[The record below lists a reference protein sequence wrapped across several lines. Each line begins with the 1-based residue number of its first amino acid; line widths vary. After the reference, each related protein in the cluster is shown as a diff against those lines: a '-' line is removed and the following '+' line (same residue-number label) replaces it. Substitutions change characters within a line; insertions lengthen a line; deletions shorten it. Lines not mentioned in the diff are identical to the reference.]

1 MKYKIICFIIL
12 INFINNI
19 TEENLLRKNKGIKTN
34 KNYVIFDSSSFSS
47 GKTMDFILKS
57 KYYCDNE
64 IKYAYFNN
72 LNDIQINP
80 SIPYS
85 VNSSK
90 EEKSIKKNKIISKT
104 KYFTIKKNEDEF
116 NDSEGD
122 YLLLYFGCAGE
133 VEIKNGKKIIK
144 DYVIAIIVLTSI
156 IVLLLTGWL
165 AYYYFVIK
173 KNNKGNNNEKVAHIN
188 VNKKVV
194 S

>member
-19 TEENLLRKNKGIKTN
+19 TEENILRKNKGIKTN

-64 IKYAYFNN
+64 IKYAYFDD

-90 EEKSIKKNKIISKT
+90 EEKSFKKNKIISKT

-133 VEIKNGKKIIK
+133 VEIKNEKKILK
-144 DYVIAIIVLTSI
+144 DYVIAIIVLTIFI
-156 IVLLLTGWL
+156 IILLAGWL

-173 KNNKGNNNEKVAHIN
+173 KNKGNNNEKVTRIN

>member
-1 MKYKIICFIIL
+1 ML

-64 IKYAYFNN
+64 IKYAYFDD
-72 LNDIQINP
+72 LNDLQINP

-90 EEKSIKKNKIISKT
+90 EEKSFKKNKIISKT

-133 VEIKNGKKIIK
+133 VEIKNGEEKIIK
-144 DYVIAIIVLTSI
+144 DYIIAIIVLTIFI
-156 IVLLLTGWL
+156 IILLAGWL

-173 KNNKGNNNEKVAHIN
+173 KNKGNNNEKVTRIN
-188 VNKKVV
+188 INKKVV